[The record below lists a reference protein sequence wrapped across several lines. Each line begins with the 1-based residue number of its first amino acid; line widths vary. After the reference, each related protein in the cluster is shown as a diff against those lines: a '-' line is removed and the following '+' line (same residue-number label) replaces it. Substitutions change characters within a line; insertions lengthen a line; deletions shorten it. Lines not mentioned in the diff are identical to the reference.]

1 MQAVDGRDALSKA
14 IYSRLFDRLI
24 TQIDHALSM
33 GNEDTQ
39 DTLRVI
45 GVVDIFGFEVF
56 KNNSLEQLC
65 INFANEKL
73 QALFTKSSPNPT
85 LTLIL
90 TLTPNPNPN
99 PNPKQALF
107 TKCVFKETIAAY
119 EAEGIQADEITFKDN
134 KVSPALS
141 LTLG

>member
-33 GNEDTQ
+33 GNEETQ

-73 QALFTKSSPNPT
+73 QQFFLYT
-85 LTLIL
+85 
-90 TLTPNPNPN
+90 
-99 PNPKQALF
+99 
-107 TKCVFKETIAAY
+107 VFESEREAY
-119 EAEGIQADEITFKDN
+119 RAEGVPWEPIPYADNAPII
-134 KVSPALS
+134 AL
-141 LTLG
+141 LEAPPHGLY